1 MKTAL
6 LSILLLEYST
16 AFQPAA
22 SRSCASLPRQK
33 CSLQLAADN
42 DEGSTKN
49 KGDNKAMAFLRSKGR
64 IGGAANMDFANAM
77 GLDESPSGGS
87 QKNATGGTKKSK
99 AAYVSCTT
107 SGVIDDMSDPFPF
120 TTSGSQ
126 WQGITDRV
134 MGGSSN
140 GSLTRETIDGK
151 LANVLRGNVS
161 LVENNGG
168 FIQMATDL
176 SLDPSQDAFVDAEKY
191 DGVELEVYCEGTGVA
206 ENFNVHLRNPACD
219 RQNSSYRAT
228 FEVRPG
234 QWATVR
240 LPWDAFKGFGP
251 GPEVT
256 PFVPVLRRLGVVSI
270 GEVKD
275 VMLAVGKVGFY
286 NVI

>member
-1 MKTAL
+1 MMKTAL
-6 LSILLLEYST
+6 LSILLLEYSA

-22 SRSCASLPRQK
+22 APRSYATLPRRM
-33 CSLQLAADN
+33 STTNDN
-42 DEGSTKN
+42 DGTSTK
-49 KGDNKAMAFLRSKGR
+49 KKSENKAMAFLRSKGR

-87 QKNATGGTKKSK
+87 QKDTTGGTKKSK
-99 AAYVSCTT
+99 AAYVSCTA

-120 TTSGSQ
+120 TSSGSQ
-126 WQGITDRV
+126 WLGITDRV

-140 GSLTRETIDGK
+140 GSLTRETVDGK

-161 LVENNGG
+161 LVSGDNGG

-176 SLDPSQDAFVDAEKY
+176 SLDPSEDAFVNAEKY
-191 DGVELEVYCEGTGVA
+191 DGVEMEVYCEATGVA
-206 ENFNVHLRNPACD
+206 EKFNVHLRNPACD

-240 LPWDAFKGFGP
+240 LPWDAFEGFGP

-256 PFVPVLRRLGVVSI
+256 PFVPILRRLGVVSI

-275 VMLAVGKVGFY
+275 V
-286 NVI
+286 